1 MILPFKFPKRLSAR
15 QIWGANTLN
24 TELYHYLVNKVGS
37 IYHGFAVDFS
47 VPFLVTMWCVI

>member
-24 TELYHYLVNKVGS
+24 TELYHYLVNKVGG
-37 IYHGFAVDFS
+37 IYHDFAVDFS
-47 VPFLVTMWCVI
+47 VPFLVTMWRVI